1 MSDNQP
7 VTPATTRESERLLL
21 ACALQDASTA
31 RELLTLVEPFMLAD
45 PGLSR
50 AWSALR
56 RLLAAADGP
65 VDLVDALAREL
76 GGDGGDA
83 PSLVDLHS
91 LPVVPSVANASYYA
105 GKVCDAYVRRA
116 LTLIAPPEMLERNPD
131 MSTADLAAG
140 IEGEARRL
148 GELAA
153 GAKRRPLPE
162 PLTGDGWNAEPPP
175 REWLVD
181 GWLPAGELALLAGPG
196 NVGKGLLT
204 VQLAAALACDR
215 GPLENAGGWLP
226 AGATVGA
233 EPPALCPD
241 PCPVVLAGWEDD
253 RDELLRR
260 RHRLSM
266 YGGCGWARD
275 PSIDGRLH
283 ALPMAGP
290 VWEAT
295 RGEVLTDGA
304 LTPTGAALLEYSAQI
319 GARLL
324 VIDPVGMALALPEID
339 RAAVSLALGE
349 LRRWAQRTG
358 TTVLL
363 VGHPAKANEGEA
375 ADYSGST
382 AWLGTVRTLWTL
394 RAPTDKEA
402 DRQCEEWRMLTDGAG
417 GFERVALLA
426 RRKNNYGPAGDAL
439 TVATRGEAAG
449 WHLTDP
455 VPPPVPKG
463 KAPAAVNGAG
473 KAGNP
478 YA

>member
-1 MSDNQP
+1 MIDP
-7 VTPATTRESERLLL
+7 PRPTTPDAEDERLLL
-21 ACALQDASTA
+21 ACALQNVDTA
-31 RELLTLVEPFMLAD
+31 RELLALVQAPMIAD
-45 PGLSR
+45 AGLSR

-56 RLLAAADGP
+56 RVVQHATGP

-105 GKVCDAYVRRA
+105 GKVREAHARRG
-116 LTLIAPPEMLERNPD
+116 LERLATPELLAKG
-131 MSTADLAAG
+131 ADLTTAELAAV

-148 GELAA
+148 GETAA

-215 GPLENAGGWLP
+215 DPLQNAGGWLP
-226 AGATVGA
+226 AGAAIGA

-253 RDELLRR
+253 RAELLRR

-324 VIDPVGMALALPEID
+324 VIDPTGMALALPEID

-394 RAPTDKEA
+394 RTPTDREAGPPVRRVAPA
-402 DRQCEEWRMLTDGAG
+402 DRRCRWWLRAG
-417 GFERVALLA
+417 GAA
-426 RRKNNYGPAGDAL
+426 RPPQEQLRAG
-439 TVATRGEAAG
+439 G
-449 WHLTDP
+449 
-455 VPPPVPKG
+455 
-463 KAPAAVNGAG
+463 
-473 KAGNP
+473 
-478 YA
+478 